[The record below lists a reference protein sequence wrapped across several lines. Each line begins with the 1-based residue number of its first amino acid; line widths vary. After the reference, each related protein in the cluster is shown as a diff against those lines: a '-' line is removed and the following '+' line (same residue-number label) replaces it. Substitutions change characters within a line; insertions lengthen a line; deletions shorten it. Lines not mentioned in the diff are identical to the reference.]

1 MLSRAS
7 IEELAAALGGLTAER
22 LVREGRFSPTRARL
36 LPAGA
41 ALVLAFMERF
51 ELASIEISPASL
63 REGAVLAVVH
73 GGATWRSEL
82 SRLTLGWQS

>member
-1 MLSRAS
+1 
-7 IEELAAALGGLTAER
+7 
-22 LVREGRFSPTRARL
+22 
-36 LPAGA
+36 
-41 ALVLAFMERF
+41 MERF